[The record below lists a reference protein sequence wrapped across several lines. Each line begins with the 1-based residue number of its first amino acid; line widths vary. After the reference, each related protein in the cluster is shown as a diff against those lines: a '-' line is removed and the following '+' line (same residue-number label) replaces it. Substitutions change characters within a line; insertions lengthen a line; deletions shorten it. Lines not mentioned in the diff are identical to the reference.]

1 MIFEPTGLRGTSP
14 ARRGLMLG
22 AAVTALSPLLRFGR
36 AQAADPVRV
45 GVLGDF
51 SGPYSYITGEGCAV
65 AARMAAAD
73 VGGTVLGRPIE
84 IVTADHMNKAD
95 TGLAIVREWFG
106 PGNVQMV
113 TSVGNSAIAFGIQ
126 PMLTQMHRVA
136 LYTSVGNPD
145 LIGKACSPNS
155 ALWALDNWAATVAPV
170 RAQLKAGAKRFFF
183 IAVDYAF
190 GKTLEADATAAITAG
205 GGTVVGT
212 ARHPLNNADFSSHL
226 IAAKS
231 SGAEVVM
238 LLNGGTDFVNSYK
251 QAIEFQLP
259 PAQTVIAPIV
269 YLGDIDGLGLEIA
282 QGLQFSQ
289 SWYWDLNDTTRAWS
303 ARFGALRNRM
313 PADTEA
319 GTYSAVLQYL
329 HAVAAAGT
337 DAAEPVME
345 ALRAMTVRDVFTSD
359 GHLRADGR
367 FQFDRYLVRAKSPS
381 ESKGRWD
388 YLTVTGTVAAANGFK
403 PLAETGCG
411 YVKS

>member
-1 MIFEPTGLRGTSP
+1 
-14 ARRGLMLG
+14 MLG
-22 AAVTALSPLLRFGR
+22 SAATVLPPLLRPAR
-36 AQAADPVRV
+36 AQAAGPIRV

-51 SGPYSYITGEGCAV
+51 AGPYSYITGEGCAV

-73 VGGTVLGRPIE
+73 VGGSVLGRPIE
-84 IVTADHMNKAD
+84 IVTADHMNKPD

-126 PMLTQMHRVA
+126 PMLAQMHRLA

-155 ALWALDNWAATVAPV
+155 SLWALDNWSSTVAPV
-170 RAQLKAGAKRFFF
+170 RAQLTVGKKRFFF
-183 IAVDYAF
+183 IAVDYAY

-205 GGTVVGT
+205 CGSVVGI
-212 ARHPLNNADFSSHL
+212 ARHPLNNAHFSSYL

-251 QAIEFQLP
+251 QAIEFGVA
-259 PAQTVIAPIV
+259 PAQTVIAPVV

-289 SWYWDLNDTTRAWS
+289 SWYWDFNDTTRAW
-303 ARFGALRNRM
+303 ATRFGALRGGRM

-329 HAVAAAGT
+329 KAVAPAGT
-337 DAAEPVME
+337 DAAEPVMA
-345 ALRAMTVRDVFTSD
+345 ALRATTVRDAFT
-359 GHLRADGR
+359 ADGR
-367 FQFDRYLVRAKSPS
+367 
-381 ESKGRWD
+381 
-388 YLTVTGTVAAANGFK
+388 LTVTGTVPAAPGFK
-403 PLAETGCG
+403 PLAETGCA
-411 YVKS
+411 YIKS

>member
-1 MIFEPTGLRGTSP
+1 MILESLSPT
-14 ARRGLMLG
+14 RRELMLG
-22 AAVTALSPLLRFGR
+22 AAATVVPPLLRPAR
-36 AQAADPVRV
+36 AQAAGPIRV

-51 SGPYSYITGEGCAV
+51 AGPYSYITGEGCAV

-73 VGGTVLGRPIE
+73 VGGSVLGRPVE
-84 IVTADHMNKAD
+84 IVTADHMNKPD

-126 PMLTQMHRVA
+126 PMLTQQQRVA
-136 LYTSVGNPD
+136 MYTSVGNPD

-155 ALWALDNWAATVAPV
+155 VLYALDNWASTVAPV
-170 RAQLKAGAKRFFF
+170 RAQLRAGKKRFYFV
-183 IAVDYAF
+183 AADYAF

-205 GGTVVGT
+205 GGTVVGIS
-212 ARHPLNNADFSSHL
+212 RHPLNNADFSSYL

-251 QAIEFQLP
+251 QAIEFGVA
-259 PAQTVIAPIV
+259 PAQIVIAPVV

-303 ARFGALRNRM
+303 ARFGALRGGRM

-329 HAVAAAGT
+329 KAVATAGT
-337 DAAEPVME
+337 DAAEPVMA
-345 ALRAMTVRDVFTSD
+345 ALRATTVRDAFTAE

-367 FQFDRYLVRAKSPS
+367 FEFDRYLVRAKKPN

-388 YLTVTGTVAAANGFK
+388 YLTVTGTVPAATGFK
-403 PLAETGCG
+403 PLVETGCSF
-411 YVKS
+411 VKS